1 MQKFERVKI
10 QIKPKKEL
18 EALGIKLPFQ
28 IRGVE
33 IYEENKATSKH
44 LEIYGSEKFDI
55 FSFHLQGF
63 PKGSFTI
70 LDGDKVIINNKD
82 EHIAELTNALAE
94 SQKEKNDITKI
105 SQDRFEQIARLQVQN
120 NELNASLVACQN
132 ELKLAKEPQQE
143 LIVEAKKEKINK
155 Q

>member
-1 MQKFERVKI
+1 MQKYERIQI
-10 QIKPKKEL
+10 QIKSKKEL

-28 IRGVE
+28 VRGAE
-33 IYEENKATSKH
+33 IYEGNKAISKH
-44 LEIYGSEKFDI
+44 LEVYGSEKFDI
-55 FSFHLQGF
+55 FSLHLQGF
-63 PKGSFTI
+63 PKGSFAI
-70 LDGDKVIINNKD
+70 LDGNKVIINNKD

-94 SQKEKNDITKI
+94 SQKEKNNITKI

-120 NELNASLVACQN
+120 NELNASLIACQN
-132 ELKLAKEPQQE
+132 ELKLVKEPQQE